1 MNFNFKNKTVLI
13 TGGARGIGL
22 SIAKMYL
29 THGAEVIITYNESL
43 NNAEELLNWSKEKSY
58 KLKIFKLN
66 LNDLENVYSFLKLIN
81 KEKIYNI
88 DILINNSGI
97 DDINPLIFQEDDK
110 ILSLINVNFS
120 NSLIL
125 TKYILKDFM
134 KENSRIINISSVW
147 GNVGASCE
155 VVYSSTK
162 GAINLFTKSL
172 SKEMKFKGIKIIGIA
187 PGIIETDM
195 NKHLETHE
203 KNEIV
208 KEIPLNRIGNVNDV
222 VNAIK
227 FFSSDYVNISGEIIN
242 IDGGWMM

>member
-22 SIAKMYL
+22 STAKMYL

-43 NNAEELLNWSKEKSY
+43 NNAEELLKWSREKSY

-155 VVYSSTK
+155 VVYSS
-162 GAINLFTKSL
+162 INLFTKSL

-195 NKHLETHE
+195 NKHLETYE

-208 KEIPLNRIGNVNDV
+208 KEIPLNRIGNFNDV

-227 FFSSDYVNISGEIIN
+227 FFSSDYINISGEIIN

>member
-29 THGAEVIITYNESL
+29 TYGAEVIITYNESL
-43 NNAEELLNWSKEKSY
+43 NTAEELLKCSREKLH

-66 LNDLENVYSFLKLIN
+66 LNDLENVYSFLKLIS

-88 DILINNSGI
+88 DILVNNSAI
-97 DDINPLIFQEDDK
+97 DDVNPFIFQDDKK
-110 ILSLINVNFS
+110 ILSIININFS
-120 NSLIL
+120 NCLIL

-147 GNVGASCE
+147 GSVGASCE

-162 GAINLFTKSL
+162 GGINLFTKSL
-172 SKEMKFKGIKIIGIA
+172 SKEMRFRGIKIIGIA

-195 NKHLETHE
+195 NKHLEIYE
-203 KNEIV
+203 RNEII

-227 FFSSDYVNISGEIIN
+227 FFSSDYINISGEIIN